1 MLKETAKIIL
11 LLLDRFAQRLLH
23 ESENVRIIDGGM
35 LLPPAPIMSP
45 CFTRSL
51 MISFIMSFMKNLVWE
66 LMQNT
71 WYPTG

>member
-35 LLPPAPIMSP
+35 LLHEPVLYKKLDDQ
-45 CFTRSL
+45 FHNVLR
-51 MISFIMSFMKNLVWE
+51 
-66 LMQNT
+66 
-71 WYPTG
+71 